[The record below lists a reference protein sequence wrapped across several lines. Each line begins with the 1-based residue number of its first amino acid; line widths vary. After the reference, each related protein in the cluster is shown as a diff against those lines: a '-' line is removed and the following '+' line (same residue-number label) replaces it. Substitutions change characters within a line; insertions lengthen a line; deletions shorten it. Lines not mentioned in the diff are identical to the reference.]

1 MDFFQTES
9 SFRNGADSPC
19 TVFDGL
25 ESSKPPQIIPTV
37 FIVDGDKAACESLAT
52 LITREGWRPEIFASG
67 EEFLA
72 HPVEHTLGCLILDVS
87 LPGLSGLELQGRAA
101 RKCPHIPTIFL
112 SAKSDIPT
120 TVKAMKAGA
129 QEFLIKPFRDN
140 QLLSAVR
147 DALERSRLVVTKRAQ
162 KQALQESYDLLTL
175 RQRQVMALV
184 SSGLMNKQVAVEL
197 GISEITV
204 KAHRGQ
210 VMQRMQAASLADL
223 VKMAAKLGLA
233 RRRDGTMLR
242 DDPDRAGYPDGQF
255 MGSYAFVA

>member
-9 SFRNGADSPC
+9 PFSDGADSAR
-19 TVFDGL
+19 TVCDRL
-25 ESSKPPQIIPTV
+25 ESSKPPQAIPTV
-37 FIVDGDKAACESLAT
+37 FIVDGDKAACESLAA

-72 HPVEHTLGCLILDVS
+72 HPVELTLGCLILDVS

-112 SAKSDIPT
+112 SAKGDIPT

-129 QEFLIKPFRDN
+129 QEFLTKPFRDN
-140 QLLSAVR
+140 ELLSAVR
-147 DALERSRLVVTKRAQ
+147 DALERSRLVVAKRAQ
-162 KQALQESYDLLTL
+162 KQILQECYALLTL

-184 SSGLMNKQVAVEL
+184 SSGLMNKQVAAEL

-210 VMQRMQAASLADL
+210 VMQRMRADSLAEL

-233 RRRDGTMLR
+233 RRRDGAMLR

-255 MGSYAFVA
+255 IGSYAFVA